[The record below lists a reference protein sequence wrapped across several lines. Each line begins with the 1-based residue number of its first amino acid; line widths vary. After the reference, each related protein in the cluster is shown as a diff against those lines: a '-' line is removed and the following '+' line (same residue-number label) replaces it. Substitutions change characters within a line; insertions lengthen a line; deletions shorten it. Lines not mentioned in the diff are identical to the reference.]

1 MSSSVAEE
9 ETKETEDVAIPKKKR
24 APRKKK
30 AKKKREPSAWILH
43 IKKTQADNPGMSYK
57 TAMKLASKTYVKK
70 KKPTKTA
77 SSAKESAAAGDTAD
91 GGSQ

>member
-30 AKKKREPSAWILH
+30 AKKKREPSRWILH
-43 IKKTQADNPGMSYK
+43 IKATQEKEKCSYK
-57 TAMKLASKTYVKK
+57 EAMKLASKTYK
-70 KKPTKTA
+70 KKPKKKTA

>member
-30 AKKKREPSAWILH
+30 AKKKREPSRWILH
-43 IKKTQADNPGMSYK
+43 IKKTQEKEKCSYK
-57 TAMKLASKTYVKK
+57 EAMKLASKTYVKK
-70 KKPTKTA
+70 KKSTKTA

>member
-30 AKKKREPSAWILH
+30 AKKKREPSAWILW

-57 TAMKLASKTYVKK
+57 LAMTEASKTYKK